1 MFRTPA
7 INEDQGLLG
16 VSGLVALVFKKG
28 CRFDRLW
35 SCVDHVVR
43 AWTTHTRTLSPAKEV
58 WTTQESVTHTR
69 KRELHTG
76 SVDHAQEL

>member
-28 CRFDRLW
+28 
-35 SCVDHVVR
+35 VVLIGYGL
-43 AWTTHTRTLSPAKEV
+43 AWTTRTCMDHTRTLLPAKEA
-58 WTTQESVTHTR
+58 WTTQESVNHTR
-69 KRELHTG
+69 KLELHTG